1 MSEFDKINQK
11 VAAQKAVRRK
21 EMLCRLAYLLA
32 ILLVVVLVVVGLEF
46 IGFISKLF
54 MVILVSGASLVGA
67 FNAGRIWNGYER

>member
-21 EMLCRLAYLLA
+21 EMLFKMAYLLA
-32 ILLVVVLVVVGLEF
+32 TLLVVVLVVVGLEF

-54 MVILVSGASLVGA
+54 MAILVAGAICVGS